1 MPSPAQLTQLLVE
14 FVFLLL
20 GALLVFLGITHHINF
35 VPGGTPWLVI
45 SVALLAW
52 GLLAFAKSGASWLR
66 WQKWVRGSSLVL
78 LGVIMLSMMRVPFL
92 WVSKLLVV
100 AGFVLVARG
109 LAGMLLILRQR

>member
-1 MPSPAQLTQLLVE
+1 MLSPAQLTQLLVE

-20 GALLVFLGITHHINF
+20 GALLIFLGVTHHINF
-35 VPGGTPWLVI
+35 VPGGTSWLVI

-52 GLLAFAKSGASWLR
+52 GLLAFAKSGGRWLR

-78 LGVIMLSMMRVPFL
+78 LGLIMLSMMRVPFIL
-92 WVSKLLVV
+92 VGKLLVL